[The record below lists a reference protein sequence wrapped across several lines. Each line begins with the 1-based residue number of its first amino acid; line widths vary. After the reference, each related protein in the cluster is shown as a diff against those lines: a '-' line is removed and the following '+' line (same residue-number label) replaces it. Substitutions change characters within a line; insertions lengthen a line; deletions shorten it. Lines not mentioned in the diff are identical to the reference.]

1 MGLAATR
8 PLLIAT
14 LACAAAAIAA
24 VAEPA
29 WWPAVI
35 ALDGVVALV
44 AAIDLAWTWPVL
56 AGLRGRLT
64 APRVWSRDRAVQVLV
79 DLDVPHRLGVRL
91 EVVPDLPR
99 ALVADPPLREV
110 AIPGRRRAQVAFQ
123 VTGTR
128 RGTVL
133 LRGVHVR
140 LASRLGLWR
149 LSRRLGEAVPVAVHP
164 DLRQVADYALLAR
177 EDRLDLIGVRR
188 ARRTGGDTEF
198 ERLRDHHSDDP
209 LNRIDW
215 KATARRERLT
225 VRDYQT
231 SQCQAMT
238 LLVDAGRLMGARTG
252 TTVLGGGTRALLD
265 HAIDAALLLAWVA
278 LTQRDRVGLIAYSDG
293 IRRRIPAGGGPRR
306 FQQLVHALHDLEAE
320 PVLSRH
326 DEALAT
332 LARTERKRSLVVLLT
347 QVLDEVSAGL
357 LERHCASLTGRHLPR
372 LVLIRDDDLHAA
384 GALPDDDPAQAG
396 FWLSAASASVLN
408 ARNALMQPLR
418 ATGCLVL
425 DVAPAELTPSL
436 VTRYL
441 EIKAKNLL

>member
-1 MGLAATR
+1 MGLAASR
-8 PLLIAT
+8 PLLVAAV
-14 LACAAAAIAA
+14 ACAVAAVAA

-29 WWPAVI
+29 WWPAVL
-35 ALDGVVALV
+35 ALDGAVAL
-44 AAIDLAWTWPVL
+44 AAVLDLAWTWPVL

-64 APRVWSRDRAVQVLV
+64 APRVWSRDRPV
-79 DLDVPHRLGVRL
+79 DVVVHLEVPHRLGVRL

-99 ALVADPPLREV
+99 ALVADPSQREV
-110 AIPGRRRAQVAFQ
+110 AIPGRRRAEVAFR

-128 RGTVL
+128 RGTVV
-133 LRGVHVR
+133 LRGAHVR

-149 LSRRLGEAVPVAVHP
+149 LSRRVGEGVTVAVHP

-177 EDRLDLIGVRR
+177 ADRLDLIGVRR

-215 KATARRERLT
+215 KATARRDRLT
-225 VRDYQT
+225 VREYQT

-252 TTVLGGGTRALLD
+252 TTVPGGGTRALLD

-278 LTQRDRVGLIAYSDG
+278 LAQRDRVGLIAYSDG
-293 IRRRIPAGGGPRR
+293 IRRRIPSGAGPRR
-306 FQQLVHALHDLEAE
+306 FQQLVHALHDLEVE

-326 DEALAT
+326 DEALVT

-347 QVLDEVSAGL
+347 QVLD
-357 LERHCASLTGRHLPR
+357 
-372 LVLIRDDDLHAA
+372 
-384 GALPDDDPAQAG
+384 
-396 FWLSAASASVLN
+396 
-408 ARNALMQPLR
+408 
-418 ATGCLVL
+418 
-425 DVAPAELTPSL
+425 
-436 VTRYL
+436 
-441 EIKAKNLL
+441 